1 MDPLSEKIRK
11 MIASKQLKISMSE
24 VARVTGVSTS
34 QLRYWEKKGY
44 IKSEQ
49 DEQNKNHYFSF
60 PTIFQV
66 LTIKVFLDQGF
77 TLAMAVK
84 KERKRRELHKIF
96 TRFITDGIKEVEQ
109 TGEDSGEVKLG
120 SLAEDSTKEVYEVIN
135 CDERRIRSRDAKENY
150 RIINFVLRLECRG

>member
-49 DEQNKNHYFSF
+49 DEQKKKNYF
-60 PTIFQV
+60 IF
-66 LTIKVFLDQGF
+66 K
-77 TLAMAVK
+77 
-84 KERKRRELHKIF
+84 KIF
-96 TRFITDGIKEVEQ
+96 HLLKIK
-109 TGEDSGEVKLG
+109 
-120 SLAEDSTKEVYEVIN
+120 
-135 CDERRIRSRDAKENY
+135 
-150 RIINFVLRLECRG
+150 

>member
-77 TLAMAVK
+77 TLSMAVK

-120 SLAEDSTKEVYEVIN
+120 PLAEDSTKEVYAVI
-135 CDERRIRSRDAKENY
+135 DSDKTSLRIRDHKEN
-150 RIINFVLRLECRG
+150 

>member
-60 PTIFQV
+60 STIFQV
-66 LTIKVFLDQGF
+66 LTIKEIGRAHV
-77 TLAMAVK
+77 
-84 KERKRRELHKIF
+84 
-96 TRFITDGIKEVEQ
+96 
-109 TGEDSGEVKLG
+109 
-120 SLAEDSTKEVYEVIN
+120 
-135 CDERRIRSRDAKENY
+135 
-150 RIINFVLRLECRG
+150 

>member
-96 TRFITDGIKEVEQ
+96 TRFITDGSKEVEQ

-120 SLAEDSTKEVYEVIN
+120 PLAEDSTKEVYAVI
-135 CDERRIRSRDAKENY
+135 DGDKTSLHIRDHKEN
-150 RIINFVLRLECRG
+150 

>member
-66 LTIKVFLDQGF
+66 LTIKVFL
-77 TLAMAVK
+77 AVK

-96 TRFITDGIKEVEQ
+96 TCFITDGIKEVEQ

-120 SLAEDSTKEVYEVIN
+120 ALAEDSTKEVYAVI
-135 CDERRIRSRDAKENY
+135 DGEKTSLRIRDRKEN
-150 RIINFVLRLECRG
+150 

>member
-66 LTIKVFLDQGF
+66 LTIKAFLDQGF

-120 SLAEDSTKEVYEVIN
+120 PLAEDSTKEVYAVI
-135 CDERRIRSRDAKENY
+135 DSDKTSLRIRDHKEN
-150 RIINFVLRLECRG
+150 

>member
-60 PTIFQV
+60 STIFQV

-109 TGEDSGEVKLG
+109 TGEDSGEVRLG
-120 SLAEDSTKEVYEVIN
+120 PLAEDSTKEVYAVI
-135 CDERRIRSRDAKENY
+135 DGDKTSLRIRDRKEN
-150 RIINFVLRLECRG
+150 

>member
-1 MDPLSEKIRK
+1 MDPLSGKIRK

-60 PTIFQV
+60 STIFQV

-120 SLAEDSTKEVYEVIN
+120 PLAEDSTKEVYAVI
-135 CDERRIRSRDAKENY
+135 DSDKTSLRIRDHKEN
-150 RIINFVLRLECRG
+150 

>member
-1 MDPLSEKIRK
+1 MIKIYTLEENNPLSEKIRK

-49 DEQNKNHYFSF
+49 NEQNKNHYFSF

-120 SLAEDSTKEVYEVIN
+120 PLAEDSTKEVYAVI
-135 CDERRIRSRDAKENY
+135 DGDKTSLHIRDHKEN
-150 RIINFVLRLECRG
+150 

>member
-120 SLAEDSTKEVYEVIN
+120 SLAEDSTKEVYAVIN
-135 CDERRIRSRDAKENY
+135 GDKTSLRIRDRTEN
-150 RIINFVLRLECRG
+150 

>member
-11 MIASKQLKISMSE
+11 MIASKQLKISMRE

-120 SLAEDSTKEVYEVIN
+120 SLAEDSTKEVYAVIN
-135 CDERRIRSRDAKENY
+135 GDKTSLRIRDRKEN
-150 RIINFVLRLECRG
+150 

>member
-60 PTIFQV
+60 STIFQV
-66 LTIKVFLDQGF
+66 LTIKASLDQGF

-96 TRFITDGIKEVEQ
+96 TRFITDGIKEVNQ
-109 TGEDSGEVKLG
+109 TGEEKGEIKLG
-120 SLAEDSTKEVYEVIN
+120 PLAEDSTKEVYAVI
-135 CDERRIRSRDAKENY
+135 DKGQTSLHIRAYNEN
-150 RIINFVLRLECRG
+150 

>member
-11 MIASKQLKISMSE
+11 MIASKQLKINMSE

-60 PTIFQV
+60 STIFQV

-109 TGEDSGEVKLG
+109 TGEDSGEVRLG
-120 SLAEDSTKEVYEVIN
+120 PLAEDSTKEVYAVI
-135 CDERRIRSRDAKENY
+135 DGDKTSLRIRDRKEN
-150 RIINFVLRLECRG
+150 

>member
-60 PTIFQV
+60 TKIFQV

-120 SLAEDSTKEVYEVIN
+120 PLAEDSTKEVYAVI
-135 CDERRIRSRDAKENY
+135 DSDKTSLRIRDHKEN
-150 RIINFVLRLECRG
+150 

>member
-24 VARVTGVSTS
+24 VACVTGVSTS

-120 SLAEDSTKEVYEVIN
+120 PLAEDSTKEVYAVI
-135 CDERRIRSRDAKENY
+135 DSDKTSLRIRDHKEN
-150 RIINFVLRLECRG
+150 

>member
-49 DEQNKNHYFSF
+49 DEQ
-60 PTIFQV
+60 IWA
-66 LTIKVFLDQGF
+66 LW
-77 TLAMAVK
+77 
-84 KERKRRELHKIF
+84 RRPA
-96 TRFITDGIKEVEQ
+96 TTWP
-109 TGEDSGEVKLG
+109 
-120 SLAEDSTKEVYEVIN
+120 
-135 CDERRIRSRDAKENY
+135 
-150 RIINFVLRLECRG
+150 

>member
-1 MDPLSEKIRK
+1 MDPLSGKIRK

-60 PTIFQV
+60 STIFQV

-120 SLAEDSTKEVYEVIN
+120 SLAEDSTKEVYAVI
-135 CDERRIRSRDAKENY
+135 DSDKTSLRIRDHKEN
-150 RIINFVLRLECRG
+150 

>member
-1 MDPLSEKIRK
+1 MGPLSEKIRK

-60 PTIFQV
+60 STIFQV

-120 SLAEDSTKEVYEVIN
+120 SLAEDSTKEVYAVI
-135 CDERRIRSRDAKENY
+135 DSDKTSLRIRDHKEN
-150 RIINFVLRLECRG
+150 

>member
-11 MIASKQLKISMSE
+11 MIASKQLKISMSQ

-120 SLAEDSTKEVYEVIN
+120 ALAEDSTKEVYAVI
-135 CDERRIRSRDAKENY
+135 DGEKTSLRIRDRKEN
-150 RIINFVLRLECRG
+150 

>member
-60 PTIFQV
+60 STIFQV

-120 SLAEDSTKEVYEVIN
+120 SLAEDSTKEVYAVI
-135 CDERRIRSRDAKENY
+135 DSDKTSLRIRDHKEN
-150 RIINFVLRLECRG
+150 

>member
-60 PTIFQV
+60 STIFQV

-120 SLAEDSTKEVYEVIN
+120 PLAEDSTKEVYAVI
-135 CDERRIRSRDAKENY
+135 DSDKTSLRIRDHKEN
-150 RIINFVLRLECRG
+150 

>member
-49 DEQNKNHYFSF
+49 DKQNKNHYFSCF
-60 PTIFQV
+60 FNILYFIINPILIYFW
-66 LTIKVFLDQGF
+66 IKVL
-77 TLAMAVK
+77 L
-84 KERKRRELHKIF
+84 
-96 TRFITDGIKEVEQ
+96 
-109 TGEDSGEVKLG
+109 
-120 SLAEDSTKEVYEVIN
+120 
-135 CDERRIRSRDAKENY
+135 
-150 RIINFVLRLECRG
+150 

>member
-49 DEQNKNHYFSF
+49 DEQNKNH
-60 PTIFQV
+60 
-66 LTIKVFLDQGF
+66 
-77 TLAMAVK
+77 
-84 KERKRRELHKIF
+84 
-96 TRFITDGIKEVEQ
+96 
-109 TGEDSGEVKLG
+109 
-120 SLAEDSTKEVYEVIN
+120 
-135 CDERRIRSRDAKENY
+135 
-150 RIINFVLRLECRG
+150 

>member
-60 PTIFQV
+60 STIFQV

-120 SLAEDSTKEVYEVIN
+120 PLAEDSTKEVYAVI
-135 CDERRIRSRDAKENY
+135 DGDKTSLHIRDHKEN
-150 RIINFVLRLECRG
+150 

>member
-109 TGEDSGEVKLG
+109 TEEDSGEVKLG
-120 SLAEDSTKEVYEVIN
+120 PLAEDSTKEVYAVI
-135 CDERRIRSRDAKENY
+135 DSDKTSLRIRDHKEN
-150 RIINFVLRLECRG
+150 

>member
-1 MDPLSEKIRK
+1 MDPLSGKIRK

-120 SLAEDSTKEVYEVIN
+120 ALAEDSTKEVYAVI
-135 CDERRIRSRDAKENY
+135 DGEKTSLRIRNRKEN
-150 RIINFVLRLECRG
+150 

>member
-1 MDPLSEKIRK
+1 
-11 MIASKQLKISMSE
+11 MSE
-24 VARVTGVSTS
+24 VARVTRVSTS

-120 SLAEDSTKEVYEVIN
+120 PLAEDSTKEVYAVI
-135 CDERRIRSRDAKENY
+135 DGDKTSLHIRDHKEN
-150 RIINFVLRLECRG
+150 

>member
-24 VARVTGVSTS
+24 AARVTGVSTS

-96 TRFITDGIKEVEQ
+96 TRFITDGIKEVKQ
-109 TGEDSGEVKLG
+109 TGDDSGEIKLG
-120 SLAEDSTKEVYEVIN
+120 PLTEDPTKEVYAVIN
-135 CDERRIRSRDAKENY
+135 GDKTSFRIRDHKEN
-150 RIINFVLRLECRG
+150 

>member
-60 PTIFQV
+60 STIFQV
-66 LTIKVFLDQGF
+66 LTTKVFLDQGF

-120 SLAEDSTKEVYEVIN
+120 PLAEDSTKEVYAVI
-135 CDERRIRSRDAKENY
+135 DGEKTSLRIRDHKEN
-150 RIINFVLRLECRG
+150 